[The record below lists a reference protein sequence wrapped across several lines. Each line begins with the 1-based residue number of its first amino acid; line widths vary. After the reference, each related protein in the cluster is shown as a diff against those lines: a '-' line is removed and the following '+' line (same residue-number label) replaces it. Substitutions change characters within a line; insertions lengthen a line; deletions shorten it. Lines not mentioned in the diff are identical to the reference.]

1 MAAGSTG
8 ERPFFEIITS
18 VRYWIIHAVTLP
30 AIFIAGFLFV
40 YTGLAYDAFGMYGK
54 GIILAKHSH
63 GDWEVYW
70 FGERG
75 LFIEH
80 PMDIRLVE
88 LPEDD

>member
-1 MAAGSTG
+1 MPRIPKSPPKFKVGD
-8 ERPFFEIITS
+8 
-18 VRYWIIHAVTLP
+18 L
-30 AIFIAGFLFV
+30 V
-40 YTGLAYDAFGMYGK
+40 YLAYDEWRIYGM

-80 PMDIRLVE
+80 PLDILPVRL
-88 LPEDD
+88 PNDD

>member
-1 MAAGSTG
+1 MPRIPKPPPKLKVGD
-8 ERPFFEIITS
+8 
-18 VRYWIIHAVTLP
+18 L
-30 AIFIAGFLFV
+30 V
-40 YTGLAYDAFGMYGK
+40 YLAYDAFGMYGK

-80 PMDIRLVE
+80 PMDLRLIE

>member
-1 MAAGSTG
+1 MPRIPKPPPKFKVGD
-8 ERPFFEIITS
+8 
-18 VRYWIIHAVTLP
+18 L
-30 AIFIAGFLFV
+30 V
-40 YTGLAYDAFGMYGK
+40 YLAYDAFGMYGK

-70 FGERG
+70 FAERG

-80 PMDIRLVE
+80 PMDLRHVE

>member
-1 MAAGSTG
+1 MPRTRRSPPKFKVGD
-8 ERPFFEIITS
+8 
-18 VRYWIIHAVTLP
+18 L
-30 AIFIAGFLFV
+30 V
-40 YTGLAYDAFGMYGK
+40 YLAYDTFGMYGK

-75 LFIEH
+75 HFIEH
-80 PMDIRLVE
+80 PMDIRHVE

>member
-1 MAAGSTG
+1 MP
-8 ERPFFEIITS
+8 RIPKP
-18 VRYWIIHAVTLP
+18 LP
-30 AIFIAGFLFV
+30 KFKVGDLV
-40 YTGLAYDAFGMYGK
+40 YLAYDAFGMYGK

-80 PMDIRLVE
+80 PMDI
-88 LPEDD
+88 LPVLLPNKD

>member
-1 MAAGSTG
+1 MP
-8 ERPFFEIITS
+8 RIPKP
-18 VRYWIIHAVTLP
+18 LP
-30 AIFIAGFLFV
+30 KFKVGDLV
-40 YTGLAYDAFGMYGK
+40 YLAYDAFGMYGK

-80 PMDIRLVE
+80 PMDI
-88 LPEDD
+88 LPVLLPNED

>member
-1 MAAGSTG
+1 MP
-8 ERPFFEIITS
+8 RIPKP
-18 VRYWIIHAVTLP
+18 LP
-30 AIFIAGFLFV
+30 EFKVGDLV
-40 YTGLAYDAFGMYGK
+40 YLAYDTFGMYGK
-54 GIILAKHSH
+54 GIILAKHSC

>member
-1 MAAGSTG
+1 MP
-8 ERPFFEIITS
+8 RIPKP
-18 VRYWIIHAVTLP
+18 LP
-30 AIFIAGFLFV
+30 EFKVGDLV
-40 YTGLAYDAFGMYGK
+40 YLAYDAFGMYGK
-54 GIILAKHSH
+54 GIILGKHSG

-88 LPEDD
+88 VPDDD

>member
-1 MAAGSTG
+1 MPRIPKSPPKFKVGD
-8 ERPFFEIITS
+8 
-18 VRYWIIHAVTLP
+18 L
-30 AIFIAGFLFV
+30 V
-40 YTGLAYDAFGMYGK
+40 YLAYDTFGIYGK

-80 PMDIRLVE
+80 PMDIRIVE
-88 LPEDD
+88 LPGEE

>member
-1 MAAGSTG
+1 MP
-8 ERPFFEIITS
+8 RIPKP
-18 VRYWIIHAVTLP
+18 LP
-30 AIFIAGFLFV
+30 EFKVGDLV
-40 YTGLAYDAFGMYGK
+40 YLADDAFGMYGK

>member
-1 MAAGSTG
+1 MP
-8 ERPFFEIITS
+8 RIPKP
-18 VRYWIIHAVTLP
+18 LP
-30 AIFIAGFLFV
+30 KFKVGDLV
-40 YTGLAYDAFGMYGK
+40 YLAYDTFGMYGK

-75 LFIEH
+75 HFIEH
-80 PMDIRLVE
+80 PMDIRHVE